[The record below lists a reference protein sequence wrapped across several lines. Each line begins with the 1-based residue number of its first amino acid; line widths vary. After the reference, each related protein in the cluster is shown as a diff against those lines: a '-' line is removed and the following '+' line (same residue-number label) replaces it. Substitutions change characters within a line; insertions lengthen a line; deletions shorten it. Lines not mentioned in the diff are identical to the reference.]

1 MRMTPKI
8 WINGKLFDKADAK
21 VSVYDHGLL
30 YGDGIFEGIR
40 CYGGK
45 VFKLREH
52 LDRLYEGARAIKLE
66 IPITKEQFAEAIHQT
81 IEAKGMKDCDLRPIG
96 TRGVGHIG
104 LDPALCAKP
113 HASLL

>member
-1 MRMTPKI
+1 MSAVMTRPEDRKAKPATLQVYL
-8 WINGKLFDKADAK
+8 NGKLVDKADAK
-21 VSVYDHGLL
+21 ISVWDHGLL
-30 YGDGIFEGIR
+30 YGDGVFEGIR

-81 IEAKGMKDCDLRPIG
+81 IEANGMKDCYLR
-96 TRGVGHIG
+96 
-104 LDPALCAKP
+104 
-113 HASLL
+113 